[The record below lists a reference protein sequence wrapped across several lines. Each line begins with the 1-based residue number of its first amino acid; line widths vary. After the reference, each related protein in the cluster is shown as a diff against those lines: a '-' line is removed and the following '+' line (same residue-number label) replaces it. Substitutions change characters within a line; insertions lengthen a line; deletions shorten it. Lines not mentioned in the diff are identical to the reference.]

1 MAAGERALPWI
12 ERARRAQR
20 IGATGARVYLAI
32 RAERWLRRALPEP
45 EAEAARRREA
55 LHRRNAELVY
65 AAAVDLRGLILK
77 GCQFLGSRADVLP
90 PAWTEVLSRLQ
101 DRVPPHSFSVVR
113 RRVEHELGA
122 PLEEV
127 FAAFAERP
135 LASASLAQVHE
146 ARLRDGRRVAVK
158 VQYPEIASLVRSD
171 LANLRALFRAVGFLE
186 RDFDLM
192 PVVEELGRQV
202 PRELDFVNEGK
213 NAEAIG
219 GALAPRGDVRVPEIV
234 WEHTTRR
241 VLTMEFMEGIKI
253 TDRARLE
260 AAGIDRG
267 RLTRTLI
274 EAFAE
279 QILVHGF
286 FHGDPHP
293 GNLLVE
299 PESGRLVLLDFGL
312 AKELPGRFRETV
324 LRFVAALVQGEA
336 RAMGEALVELGFE
349 TRDGRPEALHEL
361 AELLLRAGQAFRAR
375 GGVDPETIAR
385 LRDEIPARVRANPV
399 VRIPQHLVLLGRV
412 IGLLSGVNSALGAR
426 QDLARVLAPYVL
438 GASPFP
444 RPDA

>member
-1 MAAGERALPWI
+1 MVHGERPLPLI
-12 ERARRAQR
+12 ERARRARR
-20 IGATGARVYLAI
+20 IGTTGARVYLSI
-32 RAERWLRRALPEP
+32 RAERWLRRGLP

-55 LHRRNAELVY
+55 MHRRNAELVY
-65 AAAVDLRGLILK
+65 EAAVDLRGLILK

-90 PAWTEVLSRLQ
+90 PAWTEVLGRLQ
-101 DRVPPHSFSVVR
+101 DRVPPHGFAVVR

-122 PLEEV
+122 PLEDV
-127 FAAFAERP
+127 FSRFARRP

-146 ARLRDGRRVAVK
+146 AVLRDGRRVAVK

-171 LANLRALFRAVGFLE
+171 LANLRALFRAVGLLE

-219 GALAPRGDVRVPEIV
+219 AALAPRGDVRVPEIV

-241 VLTMEFMEGIKI
+241 VLVMEFLEGIKI
-253 TDRARLE
+253 TDRAGLE
-260 AAGIDRG
+260 AAGVDPAVV
-267 RLTRTLI
+267 TRTLM
-274 EAFAE
+274 EVFAE
-279 QILVHGF
+279 QVLVHGF

-293 GNLLVE
+293 GNLRVD
-299 PESGRLVLLDFGL
+299 PQSGHLLLLDFGL
-312 AKELPGRFRETV
+312 AKELPENFRAAV
-324 LRFVAALVQGEA
+324 MRFVTALVQGDA
-336 RAMGEALVELGFE
+336 PSMGRALVELGFE

-375 GGVDPETIAR
+375 GEVDPETLAE
-385 LRDEIPARVRANPV
+385 LREEIPARVRANPV

-412 IGLLSGVNSALGAR
+412 VGLLSGVNSALGAR
-426 QDLARVLAPYVL
+426 QDLARLIAPYAL
-438 GASPFP
+438 GA
-444 RPDA
+444 RPTRPAP